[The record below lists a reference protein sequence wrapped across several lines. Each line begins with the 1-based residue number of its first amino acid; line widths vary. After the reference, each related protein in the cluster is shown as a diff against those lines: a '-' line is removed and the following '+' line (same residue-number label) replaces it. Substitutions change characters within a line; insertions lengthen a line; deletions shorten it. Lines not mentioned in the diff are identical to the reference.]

1 MVNLWGT
8 SGIFLRRGNENEDVS
23 PAFAPDTDVDKAGVD
38 VVGTVDAS
46 DWLQTD
52 AR

>member
-1 MVNLWGT
+1 MDEV
-8 SGIFLRRGNENEDVS
+8 
-23 PAFAPDTDVDKAGVD
+23 GVD

-52 AR
+52 ARWLICSEIIKYQLFTYELMQAS

>member
-1 MVNLWGT
+1 MQTEIAKTRVEIT
-8 SGIFLRRGNENEDVS
+8 RGS
-23 PAFAPDTDVDKAGVD
+23 TDMDKVGVD

-52 AR
+52 T